1 MSERTDFNM
10 SDKKSAAGKT
20 SPWVYVEFIV
30 IGILILLIAAMLVI
44 YFSFRETGSAPKIF
58 GYYIYQTHAVNMEP
72 KIPAESAVFA
82 KADEKDNIG
91 EDSVVLCKLDNN
103 LAIIRVVEMLEED
116 GEEFY
121 IVRYDTSPVNDTY
134 KIPAESVIAKAM
146 YYDKFTGSLLN
157 FATSEKGIIIVVIIP
172 SILIVLFQVIKI
184 VLAQRD
190 DDDEDDEE
198 MFGKPIPTGDAAD
211 IAKPSEEPTY
221 RELPPVKV
229 KFDTEA
235 PEKKPNSFKIDR
247 SGAAVYEPASKAED
261 ILITGE
267 RLDEMSGRKPKESFS
282 TADSFA
288 NEPVRIPEEKKAE
301 KSLFDELMN
310 GSSESSDMSQN
321 MSNVIPDRIA
331 QIRTLASPADAP
343 EEAAGRKSRWAAKSE
358 EVAAAASAVNAPRE
372 FFSMEPEKVI
382 PPDKSDE
389 PILKTDSVP
398 KDSVVPKEKIAPK
411 RKQSSNKTIEELM
424 GIIDAQQARI
434 NKTK

>member
-1 MSERTDFNM
+1 MSEKR
-10 SDKKSAAGKT
+10 SAAGKT

-82 KADEKDNIG
+82 KADEKENIG
-91 EDSVVLCKLDNN
+91 EDSVVLCRLDNN

-172 SILIVLFQVIKI
+172 SILIVLFQVVKL
-184 VLAQRD
+184 VLAQKDSD
-190 DDDEDDEE
+190 DGDEDEGL
-198 MFGKPIPTGDAAD
+198 FGKPIPTGDNVMSE
-211 IAKPSEEPTY
+211 KSSEEPVY
-221 RELPPVKV
+221 RELAPVKA
-229 KFDTEA
+229 KFDTSA
-235 PEKKPNSFKIDR
+235 PEKQQSSFKIDR
-247 SGAAVYEPASKAED
+247 SGAAVYEPAVKAED

-282 TADSFA
+282 AADSFS
-288 NEPVRIPEEKKAE
+288 NETVKIPEEKKAE

-310 GSSESSDMSQN
+310 GSAESGSDMSQN
-321 MSNVIPDRIA
+321 ISNVIPDRIA

-343 EEAAGRKSRWAAKSE
+343 EEAAGRRSRWAAKSE
-358 EVAAAASAVNAPRE
+358 EVAAAASAASTPRE

-382 PPDKSDE
+382 PPDETDE

-411 RKQSSNKTIEELM
+411 RKQNANKTIEELM
-424 GIIDAQQARI
+424 GIIDEQQAKI
-434 NKTK
+434 SKMK

>member
-1 MSERTDFNM
+1 MSERTVNDM
-10 SDKKSAAGKT
+10 SDKRSAAGKT

-72 KIPAESAVFA
+72 QIPAESAVFA
-82 KADEKDNIG
+82 KADEKENIG
-91 EDSVVLCKLDNN
+91 EDSVVLCRIDNA
-103 LAIIRVVEMLEED
+103 LSIIRVAEILEED
-116 GEEFY
+116 GEKFY

-172 SILIVLFQVIKI
+172 SILIVLFQVVKI
-184 VLAQRD
+184 VLAQRND
-190 DDDEDDEE
+190 DDDEEDDEL
-198 MFGKPIPTGDAAD
+198 FGKPIPTGDAAE
-211 IAKPSEEPTY
+211 AEKPSEEPVY

-229 KFDTEA
+229 KFDTAA
-235 PEKKPNSFKIDR
+235 PEKQQSSFKIDR
-247 SGAAVYEPASKAED
+247 SGAAVYEPARKTED
-261 ILITGE
+261 ILVTGE
-267 RLDEMSGRKPKESFS
+267 RLDEMSGRKRKESFS
-282 TADSFA
+282 AADSFS
-288 NEPVRIPEEKKAE
+288 NEPVKIPKEKKAE

-310 GSSESSDMSQN
+310 GSAESTDMTLN

-331 QIRTLASPADAP
+331 QVRTLASPEDAR
-343 EEAAGRKSRWAAKSE
+343 EETAARKSRRGAKAEDITSE
-358 EVAAAASAVNAPRE
+358 EGAPRE

-389 PILKTDSVP
+389 PILNTDSVP
-398 KDSVVPKEKIAPK
+398 KDSVLPKEKIAPR
-411 RKQSSNKTIEELM
+411 RKQSANKTIEELM
-424 GIIDAQQARI
+424 GIIDAQQAKI